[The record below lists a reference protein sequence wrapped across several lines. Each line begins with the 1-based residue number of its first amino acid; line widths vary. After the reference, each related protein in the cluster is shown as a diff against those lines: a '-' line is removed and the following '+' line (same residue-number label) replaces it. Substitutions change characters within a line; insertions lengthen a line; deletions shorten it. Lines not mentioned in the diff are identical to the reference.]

1 MKDQRRFIAKKSQTY
16 TSLDATPET
25 NNLCLNPWPDL
36 IPRLLEIFENLKI
49 LLKNGCFLT
58 QFVTFWTVFE
68 FIVIN
73 Q

>member
-1 MKDQRRFIAKKSQTY
+1 MKDQRKFIAKKSQTY

-49 LLKNGCFLT
+49 LLKK
-58 QFVTFWTVFE
+58 
-68 FIVIN
+68 
-73 Q
+73 

>member
-36 IPRLLEIFENLKI
+36 IPRSLEIFENLKI
-49 LLKNGCFLT
+49 LLKKWLFSD
-58 QFVTFWTVFE
+58 
-68 FIVIN
+68 
-73 Q
+73 